1 MKTLIL
7 YTSKY
12 GFTED
17 CVRKLSSRLTGE
29 VVAVDAAKAPMPD
42 PAAFDAVI
50 VGGPVYMGR
59 IPKALSACIQANLGR
74 IRSRRLGL
82 FLCCGLP
89 DQFSE
94 SLKAAFPSEL
104 LAEAASVQC
113 FGGELRTERMKGM
126 DRMISG
132 VMAKADKGKGEGL
145 PAERLEAIIR
155 MADEIN
161 QLQRR
166 EQI

>member
-7 YTSKY
+7 YASKY

-17 CVRKLSSRLTGE
+17 CVCKLASRLTGE
-29 VVAVDAAKAPMPD
+29 VVAVDVAKDPMPD
-42 PAAFDAVI
+42 AAAFDAI
-50 VGGPVYMGR
+50 ILGGPVYMGR
-59 IPKALSACIQANLGR
+59 IPKALSGCIQTNLDR
-74 IRSRRLGL
+74 IQSRNLGL
-82 FLCCGLP
+82 FLSCGLP
-89 DQFSE
+89 DQFPE
-94 SLKAAFPSEL
+94 SLKNAFPKAL
-104 LAEAASVQC
+104 LEQAVSIQC

-132 VMAKADKGKGEGL
+132 VMAKADKGNGQGL
-145 PAERLEAIIR
+145 PVPRPEAIMR

-161 QLQRR
+161 QSQRR